1 MVEKKGNQKSRSQT
15 QLAKE
20 NVQRDA
26 LHALDAS
33 SCPHHSTVQ
42 KLKPKSRSEAQ
53 PAKQH
58 SERKALGAL
67 SFSAINVRNAAASPT
82 TAEKK
87 HPTAAD
93 TTGANNM
100 PPLEDLLRGC
110 GKYALENVVK
120 GLCDLYVCRLK
131 ARTEEGAGNNGD
143 GYREGGGS
151 AEARKKVEREGVF
164 QRLVG
169 QRGRLI
175 GRFDPP
181 FEDVDEFECDGC
193 GEDPIVGSYY
203 HKVEDCDLCEGC
215 YEKLGAE
222 EKEEYALANDATPS
236 GIAGG
241 DLHASVEE
249 FSCDGEGGT
258 CGQDPIVGA
267 RFHKMEDYDL
277 CSRCFET
284 LDEDAKGDFRL
295 VENPP
300 SVLLMGEN
308 VRLDD
313 LLRLCGKPSLADVVE
328 GLRMLLRADTESM
341 TGTDDQHVDVEVRAV
356 VDLAIYNQQLRLQ
369 KERAAL
375 LCR

>member
-15 QLAKE
+15 QLAWE
-20 NVQRDA
+20 NVQRNA
-26 LHALDAS
+26 LHANDAS
-33 SCPHHSTVQ
+33 SCPRHCTVQ
-42 KLKPKSRSEAQ
+42 NFKPKSRPEAQ
-53 PAKQH
+53 PAKRH

-67 SFSAINVRNAAASPT
+67 SFSAINVRNAASPT
-82 TAEKK
+82 TEEKK
-87 HPTAAD
+87 HLTAAD
-93 TTGANNM
+93 TTNM
-100 PPLEDLLRGC
+100 LPLDDLLRGC
-110 GKYALENVVK
+110 GKYALEDVVK

-131 ARTEEGAGNNGD
+131 ARTEEGAGNDD
-143 GYREGGGS
+143 GLKEGGGS
-151 AEARKKVEREGVF
+151 AEARKKIEREGVF

-203 HKVEDCDLCEGC
+203 HKVDDCDLCEGC

-222 EKEEYALANDATPS
+222 EKEEYAQANDATAS
-236 GIAGG
+236 GIEPAGG
-241 DLHASVEE
+241 DWDTSMEE

-277 CSRCFET
+277 CSRCFEK
-284 LDEDAKGDFRL
+284 LGEDAKGDFRL

-300 SVLLMGEN
+300 SLLLMGEN

-313 LLRLCGKPSLADVVE
+313 LLRLCGKQSLADVVD
-328 GLRMLLRADTESM
+328 GLRMWLRADTESV
-341 TGTDDQHVDVEVRAV
+341 TGTDGQHVDVEVRAV

-375 LCR
+375 LRR